1 MLTRVSRLKCSIL
14 TRTVKSF
21 STSSLVTSTR
31 SSANSR
37 VLVIT
42 LNDPSRLNALTE
54 IMGHELGKVFDAI
67 DTKDTAAVVLTGQGK
82 AFSAGGDLDFLKAR
96 SVETPLNNAKTMI
109 NFYKLFLTPLRN
121 SPVPV
126 IAAIQNLAI
135 GAGACLATAADYRVV
150 SRDAKVG
157 FTFAN
162 LGIHAGMGATHYLSK
177 RIGSSSATRLLLTGE
192 IISGA
197 EICNAMNWGLAADN
211 EGAVLPLALSIAEKI
226 SSAAPV
232 AVRGMLR
239 TIRRSE
245 DAGLDAALDRE
256 AYEQASC
263 YSGQDFKEGLKSII
277 AKSKPV
283 FTQY

>member
-1 MLTRVSRLKCSIL
+1 
-14 TRTVKSF
+14 
-21 STSSLVTSTR
+21 
-31 SSANSR
+31 
-37 VLVIT
+37 
-42 LNDPSRLNALTE
+42 
-54 IMGHELGKVFDAI
+54 MGDELGRVFAAI

-96 SVETPLNNAKTMI
+96 SVDTPLNNAKTMVE
-109 NFYKLFLTPLRN
+109 FYRRFLVPVRQ

-126 IAAIQNLAI
+126 IAAIHGPAI

-162 LGIHAGMGATHYLSK
+162 LGIHAGMGATHYLYK

-197 EICNAMNWGLAADN
+197 EISAMNWGLAADN
-211 EGAVLPLALSIAEKI
+211 EGAVLPLALSIAEKMA
-226 SSAAPV
+226 SAAPV

-245 DAGLDAALDRE
+245 DVGLDAALDRE

-277 AKSKPV
+277 AKSKQV